1 MSYVMDKIVDIYAR
15 SNIFVTLDIP
25 NNLYSP

>member
-15 SNIFVTLDIP
+15 SNIFFTLDIP
-25 NNLYSP
+25 NDLYSP